1 MNKNFS
7 YIIRSN
13 DREVPLDDSN
23 NCTIK
28 LNGLPQQYRYFKCDV
43 IGLYLTTH
51 LEVFTCSHVEL
62 RADNGID
69 IMNGWDTNNNRNATV
84 GFTSLTNAA
93 YSQSTPYTFTCG
105 NFNGRSVS
113 FKLYCG
119 DENNLLTSNF
129 NNLGVNDYNNPWVL
143 VLNMTGIED

>member
-1 MNKNFS
+1 MNKNFT

-13 DREVPLDDSN
+13 DREDLAEDSN

-28 LNGLPQQYRYFKCDV
+28 LHGLPQQYRYFKCDV
-43 IGLYLTTH
+43 IGLYLHTH
-51 LEVFTCSHVEL
+51 LEVFTCSHAEL

-69 IMNGWDTNNNRNATV
+69 IMNGWDTNNKRNATV
-84 GFTSLTNAA
+84 GFTSLNNT
-93 YSQSTPYTFTCG
+93 YSQNAPHTFTCG

-119 DENNLLTSNF
+119 DENELLQSDF
-129 NNLGVNDYNNPWVL
+129 NNLGVNDYTSPWTL
-143 VLNMTGIED
+143 VLNMTGIEE